1 MTSTLTS
8 RADLS
13 AGPRGSLLFENPTV
27 PRAVSADK
35 TAGAVALLFMS
46 STLRSGEP
54 DHDGVGHPL
63 KGRAGY
69 TDRTPAAAADL
80 GS

>member
-1 MTSTLTS
+1 MTSRLTS

-27 PRAVSADK
+27 PRAAGK